1 MLFQRNDTVLFIGD
15 SITDY
20 NRARPVGEGLYNA
33 WGTSYAAMASSL
45 LCAMYPEL
53 HLRMINMGISGNQ
66 IRDLDKRWQTDV
78 LDLKPDWVVVLIGIN
93 DVGVAKN
100 TGKSLRAQ
108 EFASNYDTLIRRLLE
123 ASIPSVFLMSPF
135 LFSRPQEYLNWL
147 PELREAEHTIE
158 TLARQYQL
166 PFLTLQDRMQ
176 EAEKY
181 GTDALTP
188 DGIHLTAFGHELL
201 AKWWLEAFADFY

>member
-1 MLFQRNDTVLFIGD
+1 MKNFVFLGD
-15 SITDY
+15 SITDAGRLWLPEY
-20 NRARPVGEGLYNA
+20 NGFGNGYVKILSEKLSDKFSVINKGHDSFTLPFLLRNLTTDCLSLSP
-33 WGTSYAAMASSL
+33 AAVS
-45 LCAMYPEL
+45 
-53 HLRMINMGISGNQ
+53 I
-66 IRDLDKRWQTDV
+66 
-78 LDLKPDWVVVLIGIN
+78 LIGIN

-135 LFSRPQEYLNWL
+135 LFSQPQEYLNWL

-166 PFLTLQDRMQ
+166 PFLPLQDRMQ
-176 EAEKY
+176 EAEKEY

-201 AKWWLEAFADFY
+201 AKWWLEAFAGLY

>member
-1 MLFQRNDTVLFIGD
+1 MKNFVFLGD
-15 SITDY
+15 SITDAERLWIPEY
-20 NRARPVGEGLYNA
+20 NGLGNGYVQLLAEKLSNNFNVINK
-33 WGTSYAAMASSL
+33 GHDTFTLPFLLRNLECDCLSFFPAAVS
-45 LCAMYPEL
+45 
-53 HLRMINMGISGNQ
+53 I
-66 IRDLDKRWQTDV
+66 
-78 LDLKPDWVVVLIGIN
+78 LIGIN
-93 DVGVAKN
+93 DIGVAKN

-166 PFLTLQDRMQ
+166 PFLPLQDRMQ

-201 AKWWLEAFADFY
+201 AKWWLEAFADLY

>member
-1 MLFQRNDTVLFIGD
+1 MKNFVFLGD
-15 SITDY
+15 SITDAGRLWLPEY
-20 NRARPVGEGLYNA
+20 NGLGNGYVKILSEKLSDKFSVINK
-33 WGTSYAAMASSL
+33 GHGSFTLPFL
-45 LCAMYPEL
+45 LRNL
-53 HLRMINMGISGNQ
+53 T
-66 IRDLDKRWQTDV
+66 TDC
-78 LDLKPDWVVVLIGIN
+78 LSILIGIN

-166 PFLTLQDRMQ
+166 PFLPLQDRMQ

>member
-1 MLFQRNDTVLFIGD
+1 MKNFVFLGD
-15 SITDY
+15 SITDAGRLWLPEY
-20 NRARPVGEGLYNA
+20 KGHGSFTLPFLLRNLTTDCLSLSP
-33 WGTSYAAMASSL
+33 AAVS
-45 LCAMYPEL
+45 
-53 HLRMINMGISGNQ
+53 I
-66 IRDLDKRWQTDV
+66 
-78 LDLKPDWVVVLIGIN
+78 LIGIN

-108 EFASNYDTLIRRLLE
+108 EFASNYDTLIRRFLE

-166 PFLTLQDRMQ
+166 PFLPLQDRMQ

-201 AKWWLEAFADFY
+201 AKWWLEAFADLY

>member
-1 MLFQRNDTVLFIGD
+1 MKNFVFLGD
-15 SITDY
+15 SITDAGRLWLPEY
-20 NRARPVGEGLYNA
+20 NGLGNGYVKILSEKLSDKFSVINK
-33 WGTSYAAMASSL
+33 GHDSFTLPFLLRNLTTDCLSLSPAAVS
-45 LCAMYPEL
+45 
-53 HLRMINMGISGNQ
+53 I
-66 IRDLDKRWQTDV
+66 
-78 LDLKPDWVVVLIGIN
+78 LIGIN
-93 DVGVAKN
+93 DAGVAKN

-135 LFSRPQEYLNWL
+135 LFSRPQEYLNWP
-147 PELREAEHTIE
+147 PELREAEHTKE

-166 PFLTLQDRMQ
+166 PFLPLQDRMQ
-176 EAEKY
+176 EAEKEY

-201 AKWWLEAFADFY
+201 AKWWLEAFTDLY

>member
-1 MLFQRNDTVLFIGD
+1 MKNFVFLGD
-15 SITDY
+15 SITDAGRLWLPEY
-20 NRARPVGEGLYNA
+20 NGLGNGYVKILSEKLSDKFSVINK
-33 WGTSYAAMASSL
+33 GHGSFTLPFLLRNLTTDCLSPSPAAVS
-45 LCAMYPEL
+45 
-53 HLRMINMGISGNQ
+53 I
-66 IRDLDKRWQTDV
+66 
-78 LDLKPDWVVVLIGIN
+78 LIGIN

-135 LFSRPQEYLNWL
+135 LFSQPQEYLNWL

-166 PFLTLQDRMQ
+166 PFLPLQDRMQ

>member
-1 MLFQRNDTVLFIGD
+1 MKNFVFLGD
-15 SITDY
+15 SITDAGRLWLPEY
-20 NRARPVGEGLYNA
+20 NGLGNGYVKILSEKLSDKFSVINK
-33 WGTSYAAMASSL
+33 GHGSFTLPFLLRNLTTDCLSLSPAAVS
-45 LCAMYPEL
+45 
-53 HLRMINMGISGNQ
+53 I
-66 IRDLDKRWQTDV
+66 
-78 LDLKPDWVVVLIGIN
+78 LIGIN

-158 TLARQYQL
+158 TLARISSPSCLSRTGCRKPKNTVQT
-166 PFLTLQDRMQ
+166 PSLQTESISRLSGMSCWRN
-176 EAEKY
+176 
-181 GTDALTP
+181 G
-188 DGIHLTAFGHELL
+188 G
-201 AKWWLEAFADFY
+201 

>member
-1 MLFQRNDTVLFIGD
+1 MKNFVFLGD
-15 SITDY
+15 SITDAGRLWLPEY
-20 NRARPVGEGLYNA
+20 NGFGNGYVKILSEKLSDKFSVINKGHDSFTLPFLLRNLTTDCLSLSP
-33 WGTSYAAMASSL
+33 AAVS
-45 LCAMYPEL
+45 
-53 HLRMINMGISGNQ
+53 I
-66 IRDLDKRWQTDV
+66 
-78 LDLKPDWVVVLIGIN
+78 LIGIN

-100 TGKSLRAQ
+100 TVKSLRAQ

-166 PFLTLQDRMQ
+166 PFLPLQDRMQ
-176 EAEKY
+176 EAEKEY

-201 AKWWLEAFADFY
+201 AKWWLEAFADLY

>member
-1 MLFQRNDTVLFIGD
+1 MKNFVFLGD
-15 SITDY
+15 SITDAERLWLPEY
-20 NRARPVGEGLYNA
+20 KGLGNGYVQLLAEKLSHEFTVINK
-33 WGTSYAAMASSL
+33 GHDTFTLPFLLRNLETDCLSFSPAAVS
-45 LCAMYPEL
+45 
-53 HLRMINMGISGNQ
+53 I
-66 IRDLDKRWQTDV
+66 
-78 LDLKPDWVVVLIGIN
+78 LIGIN
-93 DVGVAKN
+93 DVGIAKN

-158 TLARQYQL
+158 TLTRQYQL
-166 PFLTLQDRMQ
+166 PFLPLQDRMQ
-176 EAEKY
+176 EAEKEY

-201 AKWWLEAFADFY
+201 AKWWLEAFAGLY

>member
-1 MLFQRNDTVLFIGD
+1 MPGRLWLPEYNGLGNGYVTTSCQKSSPINFLSSTKATAASPSPFSCGTWTTDCLSLSPAAV
-15 SITDY
+15 SI
-20 NRARPVGEGLYNA
+20 
-33 WGTSYAAMASSL
+33 
-45 LCAMYPEL
+45 
-53 HLRMINMGISGNQ
+53 
-66 IRDLDKRWQTDV
+66 
-78 LDLKPDWVVVLIGIN
+78 LIGIN

-166 PFLTLQDRMQ
+166 PFLPLQDRMQ